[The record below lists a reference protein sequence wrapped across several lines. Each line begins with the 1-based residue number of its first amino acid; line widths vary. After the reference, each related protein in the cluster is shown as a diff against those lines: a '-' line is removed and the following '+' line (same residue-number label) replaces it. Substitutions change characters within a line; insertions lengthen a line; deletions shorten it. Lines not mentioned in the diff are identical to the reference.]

1 MVLLM
6 HPEVERLSASKYLLV
21 TTFRK
26 DGTTVPTPVWVVR
39 DGDQLA
45 VWTPTTSHKV
55 RRIRANPRVRLAP
68 CDFRG
73 NPIGDEVTGTARLL
87 DAAGSKR
94 IRRLIG
100 RRYGIVGRLIVLG
113 SILRRGQDGTL
124 GIALT
129 IDSVHSADPTQSD
142 DVEPRPLNQ

>member
-1 MVLLM
+1 M
-6 HPEVERLSASKYLLV
+6 HSEVERLSAGKYLLV

-26 DGTTVPTPVWVVR
+26 DGTGVPTPVWVVR

-45 VWTPTTSHKV
+45 VWTPTGSYKV

-68 CDFRG
+68 CTFQGHRT
-73 NPIGDEVTGTARLL
+73 GDEVTGIARIL
-87 DAAGSKR
+87 DADGAKR

-100 RRYGIVGRLIVLG
+100 RRYGIAGRLIVLG
-113 SILRRGQDGTL
+113 SVLRRGRTGTV

-129 IDSVHSADPTQSD
+129 IDSPPGESQ
-142 DVEPRPLNQ
+142 

>member
-1 MVLLM
+1 MD
-6 HPEVERLSASKYLLV
+6 PEVERLSGGKYLLV

-26 DGTTVPTPVWVVR
+26 DGTPVPTPVWVVR

-45 VWTPTTSHKV
+45 VWTPTESYKV

-68 CDFRG
+68 CTIQGR
-73 NPIGDEVTGTARLL
+73 PTGDEVTGTARIL
-87 DAAGSKR
+87 DAAGAKR

-100 RRYGIVGRLIVLG
+100 RRYGIVGRLTVLG
-113 SILRRGQDGTL
+113 SVLRRGQTGSV

-129 IDSVHSADPTQSD
+129 IDSLPGESQ
-142 DVEPRPLNQ
+142 

>member
-1 MVLLM
+1 M
-6 HPEVERLSASKYLLV
+6 HPEVERLSAGKYLLV

-26 DGTTVPTPVWVVR
+26 DGSPVSTPLWVVC

-45 VWTPTTSHKV
+45 VWTPTASYKV
-55 RRIRANPRVRLAP
+55 KRVRANPRVRLAP
-68 CDFRG
+68 CTFQG
-73 NPIGDEVTGTARLL
+73 HPTGDEVTGTARVL

-100 RRYGIVGRLIVLG
+100 RRYGIVGRLVVLG
-113 SILRRGQDGTL
+113 SVLRRGQTGTV

-129 IDSVHSADPTQSD
+129 VDSPSTS
-142 DVEPRPLNQ
+142 